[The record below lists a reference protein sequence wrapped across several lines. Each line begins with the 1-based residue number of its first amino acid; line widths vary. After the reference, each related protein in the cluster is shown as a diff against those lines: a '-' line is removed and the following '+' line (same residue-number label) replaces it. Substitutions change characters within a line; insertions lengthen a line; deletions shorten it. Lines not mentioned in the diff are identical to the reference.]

1 MGRPRRPPATPA
13 EDAGSADPVLPAQGP
28 DAVSTDDATARK
40 KSRPRREQTPAQRA
54 LALLVRREHSRR
66 ELERKLTAR
75 GIERHDARAAVDR
88 MAEAGWQDDGRFA
101 ALLARSRAVSGYGP
115 LRIRVELESH
125 GLGAEV
131 IDDAFRALAEA
142 GDDGWLE
149 QACDQVRRRFPV
161 AADEDTEAMWKRRRK
176 AADFLVRRGFDMD
189 TVRRASAFELE
200 D

>member
-1 MGRPRRPPATPA
+1 M
-13 EDAGSADPVLPAQGP
+13 PAQDSG
-28 DAVSTDDATARK
+28 DASPGEAARQK
-40 KSRPRREQTPAQRA
+40 KSRPRKEPTPAQRA

-66 ELERKLTAR
+66 ELERKLAAR
-75 GIERHDARAAVDR
+75 GVEREDARAAVDR

-125 GLGAEV
+125 GLDAAV

-142 GDDGWLE
+142 GDDSWLE
-149 QACDQVRRRFPV
+149 QACDLVGRRFPV
-161 AADEDTEAMWKRRRK
+161 AADEDSDAMWKRRRK

-189 TVRRASAFELE
+189 TVRRASAYELE
-200 D
+200 E

>member
-1 MGRPRRPPATPA
+1 MGRPCRPATTPA
-13 EDAGSADPVLPAQGP
+13 EGVGFGDPALPAQDPGGASS
-28 DAVSTDDATARK
+28 DAATAQK
-40 KSRPRREQTPAQRA
+40 KQRPRKEQTPAQRA

-66 ELERKLTAR
+66 ELERKLLAR
-75 GIERHDARAAVDR
+75 GIERDTARTAVDQ

-101 ALLARSRAVSGYGP
+101 ALLARSRAVAGYGP

-125 GLGAEV
+125 GLDAEV
-131 IDDAFRALAEA
+131 IDDAFRELAEA

-161 AADEDTEAMWKRRRK
+161 PPDEDTQAMWKRRRK

-200 D
+200 E